1 MTFKSL
7 AGREVKVKKSD
18 IYKIDWQGN
27 SLSKL
32 QKSVKKELVK
42 YWGADIVYEEFPVA
56 GTRLNFDFYNA
67 TKNIV
72 LEVDGHQH
80 YRYNKFFHGQNRF
93 NFLQQLKRDND
104 KEKFCD
110 LNGIKLYRVR
120 EGEDYEKVLA
130 ELDL

>member
-7 AGREVKVKKSD
+7 AGREVKVKKSN

-56 GTRLNFDFYNA
+56 GTRLNFDFYNSI
-67 TKNIV
+67 T
-72 LEVDGHQH
+72 
-80 YRYNKFFHGQNRF
+80 
-93 NFLQQLKRDND
+93 
-104 KEKFCD
+104 
-110 LNGIKLYRVR
+110 
-120 EGEDYEKVLA
+120 
-130 ELDL
+130 

>member
-7 AGREVKVKKSD
+7 AGREVKVKKSY

-32 QKSVKKELVK
+32 QKSVKIELVK
-42 YWGADIVYEEFPVA
+42 YWGADIVYEEFPLA

-120 EGEDYEKVLA
+120 EGEDYEKVLS